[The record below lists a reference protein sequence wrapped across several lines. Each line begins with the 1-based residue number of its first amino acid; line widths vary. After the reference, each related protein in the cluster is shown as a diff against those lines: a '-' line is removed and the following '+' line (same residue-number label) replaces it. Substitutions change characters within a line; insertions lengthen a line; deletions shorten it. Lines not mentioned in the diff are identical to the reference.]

1 MDKREKK
8 ISTWGVQGRSAA
20 DLSKTRLSF
29 FFLSILKYNILSFYL
44 KKKKKSELFIE
55 EKVNQ
60 M

>member
-44 KKKKKSELFIE
+44 KKKKSELFIE